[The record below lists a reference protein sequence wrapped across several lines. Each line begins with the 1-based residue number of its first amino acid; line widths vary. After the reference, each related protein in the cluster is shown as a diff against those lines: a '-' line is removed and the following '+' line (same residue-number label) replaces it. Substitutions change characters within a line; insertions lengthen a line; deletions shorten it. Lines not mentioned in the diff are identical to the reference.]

1 MKKLLSI
8 IMTSVMALTLVIT
21 ALVPAGK
28 VQAQETTTVYYGFG
42 TVESF
47 VPGETYMF
55 LADSAGV
62 NVDVNTCLLGLPSG
76 TGTVKATSEENS
88 AKDMVESFDI
98 TRQIED
104 YNRQLQW
111 LEEDKDSYIH
121 MFQSYYEQDSE
132 WYTQRYGNK
141 TPEEVYESECQ
152 RYKDQIASLQKLE
165 NVQMTVSAYVDV
177 VERGEGFD
185 GCEKGALCNGGSFYF
200 CDGGGVQGLSGKVF
214 TYKTAQITTSD
225 LSATLNSQ
233 AVEKVQSGLLE
244 ATKDD
249 VTVLVTVDGK
259 ECEVHDYEFTDNTID
274 TQNGDDTIVIK
285 FGDTTAEIKVDL
297 TSAVA
302 PVEAAMVS
310 GRDGSVTAEQLK
322 INNAATVVQPDSV
335 ADRSDKTVN
344 EVIDILASN
353 SIVEK
358 NDLVMA
364 ATQIGDLK
372 VAVDNKDANKVSG
385 SVNITNLALSALT
398 GQELVDVLTG
408 NDNISLT
415 LEISA
420 TDENALD
427 KSLKNDVVEKAKAS
441 LGDGSQIYFIDVDLY
456 IAKNAEARQ
465 KIDDF
470 GTNSVG
476 ITLSVP
482 KQVLSVSKNIKLIRT
497 HEEKNGVLSVDALD
511 DLDSVDETYTIDTN
525 KLCVMAFAYADT
537 PISAVKTAT
546 APKTGDSSDKLLLLL
561 AGAVIVFALG
571 ADSRRREYK

>member
-1 MKKLLSI
+1 MRKLLSI

-21 ALVPAGK
+21 VLVPAGK

-88 AKDMVESFDI
+88 AKNYVESFDI
-98 TRQIED
+98 NRQIEN
-104 YNRQLQW
+104 YKSQLEW
-111 LEEDKDSYIH
+111 LEKDKDSRIQMYK
-121 MFQSYYEQDSE
+121 SDYECDPE
-132 WYTQRYGNK
+132 WYTQMYGNK

-152 RYKDQIASLQKLE
+152 RCKDQIASLQKLE

-177 VERGEGFD
+177 VDRGEGFD
-185 GCEKGALCNGGSFYF
+185 NCEQGALCNGGSFYF
-200 CDGGGVQGLSGKVF
+200 CYAGGVQGLSGKVF

-259 ECEVHDYEFTDNTID
+259 EYEVHDYEFTDNTID

-285 FGDTTAEIKVDL
+285 FGDTSAEIKVDL

-322 INNAATVVQPDSV
+322 INNASTVVQPDSV
-335 ADRSDKTVN
+335 ADRSGKTVN

-537 PISAVKTAT
+537 PTSAVKTAT

>member
-1 MKKLLSI
+1 
-8 IMTSVMALTLVIT
+8 MTSVMALTLVIT
-21 ALVPAGK
+21 VLVPAGK

-88 AKDMVESFDI
+88 AKNYVESFEI
-98 TRQIED
+98 NSQID
-104 YNRQLQW
+104 NYKSRLQW
-111 LEEDKDSYIH
+111 MEEDKDSSIERYK
-121 MFQSYYEQDSE
+121 FYYEHETE
-132 WYTQRYGNK
+132 WYTEMYGNK

-152 RYKDQIASLQKLE
+152 SLKDQIASLQKLE

-177 VERGEGFD
+177 VDRGEGFD
-185 GCEKGALCNGGSFYF
+185 NCEKGALCNGGSFYF
-200 CDGGGVQGLSGKVF
+200 CYAGGVQGLSGKVF

-225 LSATLNSQ
+225 LSATLNPQ
-233 AVEKVQSGLLE
+233 AIEKVQSGLLE

-259 ECEVHDYEFTDNTID
+259 EYEVHDYEFTDNTID

-302 PVEAAMVS
+302 PVETAMVS

-335 ADRSDKTVN
+335 ADRSGKTVN

-385 SVNITNLALSALT
+385 SVNVTNLALSALT

-427 KSLKNDVVEKAKAS
+427 KSLKNDVIEKAKAS
-441 LGDGSQIYFIDVDLY
+441 LGDGSQIYYIDVDLY

-482 KQVLSVSKNIKLIRT
+482 EQVLSVSKNIKLIRT

-537 PISAVKTAT
+537 PTSAVKTAT
-546 APKTGDSSDKLLLLL
+546 APKTGDTSDKLLLLL